1 MVVETRFEILS
12 DCLIPT
18 TTWGHRSLRCLPPLL
33 RFTGTELVVNVEK
46 LRGHEAIVI
55 LHILN

>member
-1 MVVETRFEILS
+1 MS

-55 LHILN
+55 QHILN